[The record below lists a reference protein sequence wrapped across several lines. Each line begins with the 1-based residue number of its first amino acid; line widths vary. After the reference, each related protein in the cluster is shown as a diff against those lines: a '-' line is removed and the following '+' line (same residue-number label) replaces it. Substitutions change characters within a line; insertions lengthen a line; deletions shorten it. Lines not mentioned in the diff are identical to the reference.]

1 MGRVDGRDGMAR
13 PPLPMGTHGEIWT
26 KRRAGSS
33 SASYVARCRFR
44 DFDGVTRWIERSGP
58 TKSAASRALQDEI
71 RTRTRSVVSAP
82 LRPESRFEQAAELWL
97 VKLDAQVADGARAVT
112 TADLYRQR
120 LRSIILPAVGQW
132 RLYECTISRLDGFF
146 ASLSPR
152 HGAESRKTV
161 RTIVSLILRVAAQ
174 HEAIPDNPIRHLDPI
189 EKGSRKP
196 RALTPVERKQFID
209 WLNGRS
215 DDPNEAREQEK
226 ARRRDLPDIVTFM
239 LGTGVR
245 IGEALGVRWC
255 DLDLEGVPVVD
266 GDSMRAVPIVAITGN
281 IVRHRGKGLQ
291 RHDGKT
297 ETSLR
302 IVPLPQFVVAMVRN
316 REVDGPE
323 DPLFPAAAVSG
334 GLGWKDPNNMAT
346 YIREARKATGM
357 DWPVTSHTFRKTAA
371 TIWHDSGILTD
382 RQKADLTGHAKIST
396 LTDIYVARGE
406 LHPAGAAV
414 MDAAWMDS

>member
-1 MGRVDGRDGMAR
+1 MAR
-13 PPLPMGTHGEIWT
+13 PPLPMGTHGEIWI
-26 KRRAGSS
+26 KQRAGSRGG
-33 SASYVARCRFR
+33 SYVARCRFR
-44 DFDGVTRWIERSGP
+44 DFDGVTRWIERVGS
-58 TKSAASRALQDEI
+58 TKAGASRAIQDEI
-71 RTRTRSVVSAP
+71 RTRTRSVAVAP
-82 LRPESRFEQAAELWL
+82 LRPEHTLERAAELWL

-120 LRSIILPAVGQW
+120 LRSVILPAIGQW
-132 RLYECTISRLDGFF
+132 RLYECTVSRFDGFF

-152 HGAESRKTV
+152 HSAESRKTV
-161 RTIVSLILRVAAQ
+161 RTIVSLILRMAAQ

-196 RALTPVERKQFID
+196 RALTAVERRRFLD
-209 WLNGRS
+209 WMTCTS
-215 DDPNEAREQEK
+215 DDPDEARRQEK

-239 LGTGVR
+239 IGTGVR
-245 IGEALGVRWC
+245 IGEALGMRWC
-255 DLDLEGVPVVD
+255 DVDLEGVPVVD
-266 GDSMRAVPIVAITGN
+266 GDTMSAVPIVAITGN

-302 IVPLPQFVVAMVRN
+302 IVPLPQFVVAMLRC
-316 REVDGPE
+316 RENHGPE
-323 DPLFPAAAVSG
+323 VPVFPAASVDGRLA
-334 GLGWKDPNNMAT
+334 WKDPNNMAT
-346 YIREARKATGM
+346 YIRDARKAAGM

-414 MDAAWMDS
+414 MDAAWADS

>member
-1 MGRVDGRDGMAR
+1 
-13 PPLPMGTHGEIWT
+13 MGTHGSI
-26 KRRAGSS
+26 KVARRTGDITG
-33 SASYVARCRFR
+33 SYVAKCRFR
-44 DFDGVTRWIERSGP
+44 DFDGRTRLIERSGA
-58 TKSAASRALQDEI
+58 TKAAASRALQDEI
-71 RTRTRSVVSAP
+71 RTRSRSVATAP
-82 LRPESRFEQAAELWL
+82 LRPGHTFERAAELWL
-97 VKLDAQVADGARAVT
+97 LKLDAQVADGARAVT

-120 LRSIILPAVGQW
+120 LRSVILPAIGQW
-132 RLYECTISRLDGFF
+132 RLYECTVPRFDGFL
-146 ASLSPR
+146 ASLSPQ

-161 RTIVSLILRVAAQ
+161 RTIVSQILRVAVQ

-189 EKGSRKP
+189 EKASRKP
-196 RALTPVERKQFID
+196 RALTTAERRKFLD
-209 WLNGRS
+209 WMRATS
-215 DDPNEAREQEK
+215 DDADEAREQQK

-266 GDSMRAVPIVAITGN
+266 GDLIRTVPIVAITGN

-323 DPLFPAAAVSG
+323 DPVFPAAAVSG

-346 YIREARKATGM
+346 YIREARKAAGM